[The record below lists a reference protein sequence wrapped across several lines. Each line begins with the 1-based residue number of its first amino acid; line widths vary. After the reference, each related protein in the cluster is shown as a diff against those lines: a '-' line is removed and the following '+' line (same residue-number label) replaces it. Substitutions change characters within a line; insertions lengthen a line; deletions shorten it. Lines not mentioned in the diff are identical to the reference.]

1 MYYLLPK
8 VTAPVRHISFI
19 LGIFLISAYPS
30 FLYAQNSKDSVF
42 DIVLD
47 YVVKTKPET
56 YKVIDSLFHDFNKDS
71 LKMKSLQYKAKLVK
85 NSAAEAYALNSLGII
100 YRDISNYDQALKIHQ
115 QAYDISE
122 LVGDIEQEVIS
133 LNMMG
138 VVYRRMDVI
147 KLALDYHKKALEIAN
162 KVENPSKTLTASIA
176 VSQNSMG
183 NIYLTLKQY
192 DLAIKEFNKSL
203 VIEKRFNNRMGL
215 AINYQNLGY
224 ADEAKGFLDL
234 ALKNYKRSL
243 DYNNQINSEVGRVIC
258 YNSIG
263 QVYIKQKKYTDARII
278 IEEGLKKALK
288 LNDQYYISYSYTNLG
303 WTQLELKDYKSAE
316 VNLKK
321 GLNVAE
327 NYSLKTAIIDAN
339 LKLSDLYN
347 RTGNYKSALS
357 SYQKAIE
364 LEKTVFTER
373 NMQYVS
379 DIIIQYE
386 NEAKNNEIKALASE
400 NEIVKSKL
408 ERNQKI
414 FWFTL
419 LGLLLLAGLVLAFN
433 RNQQL
438 KQEKQILTLEQDML
452 RNQMNPHFIF
462 NSLNSIKLYIINNEK
477 ENAVYYL
484 NKFSKLIRK
493 ILIASTEKE
502 MTLEDELDTMKLY
515 MNIENIRFS
524 NEIDFQVEVEKSINT
539 SSIRVPSLILQP
551 FLENALWHGLSSK
564 ENEKQILLNV
574 TKPDAD
580 YIRIIIKDNGIG
592 RKESE
597 RINSNKL
604 LKRRSVG
611 ISITRAR
618 LANFSKDFT
627 SDFKIYIEDLY
638 DENGNAEGTKV
649 IVNIPIHSNTKKSA

>member
-1 MYYLLPK
+1 MYKILPK
-8 VTAPVRHISFI
+8 VAVRQIFLI
-19 LGIFLISAYPS
+19 CGIFLISAYFS
-30 FLYAQNSKDSVF
+30 ISKAQTSKDSVF

-47 YVVKTKPET
+47 YVVKTKPKS

-71 LKMKSLQYKAKLVK
+71 LKMRDLQYKSKLVK
-85 NSAAEAYALNSLGII
+85 YNEAESYALNSLGII
-100 YRDISNYDQALKIHQ
+100 YRDISHYDKALEAHK
-115 QAYDISE
+115 QAYDIAD
-122 LVGDIEQEVIS
+122 LIGNLEQEIIS

-162 KVENPSKTLTASIA
+162 KVENPSKTITASIA

-203 VIEKRFNNRMGL
+203 VIEKAFNNRLGL

-224 ADEAKGFLDL
+224 ADEAKGNLDL

-278 IEEGLKKALK
+278 IEEGLKKAIK
-288 LNDQYYISYSYTNLG
+288 LNDQFYISSSYINLG
-303 WTQLELKDYKSAE
+303 WTQMEMSEYEAAE
-316 VNLKK
+316 TNLKK
-321 GLNVAE
+321 GLSVAE
-327 NYSLKTAIIDAN
+327 NYSLKAAIVEAN
-339 LKLSDLYN
+339 LKLSDLYS
-347 RTGNYKSALS
+347 RTGEYKNAMSNYKNAV
-357 SYQKAIE
+357 E
-364 LEKTVFTER
+364 LEKSIFNER

-379 DIIIQYE
+379 DIIVQYE
-386 NEAKNNEIKALASE
+386 NEARNNEIKELASE
-400 NEIVKSKL
+400 NELVKSKL

-419 LGLLLLAGLVLAFN
+419 LGLLVIAGLVIAFN

-524 NEIDFQVEVEKSINT
+524 NEIDFQIEVQKSINT
-539 SSIRVPSLILQP
+539 SNIRVPSLILQP

-564 ENEKQILLNV
+564 ENNKQILMNV
-574 TKPDAD
+574 TKPDDD
-580 YIRIIIKDNGIG
+580 YISIIITDNGIG
-592 RKESE
+592 RKASE

-604 LKRRSVG
+604 LKRKSVG
-611 ISITRAR
+611 ISITKAR
-618 LANFSKDFT
+618 LANFSKGFT
-627 SDFKIYIEDLY
+627 SDYKIYIEDLY
-638 DENGNAEGTKV
+638 DKNGNAEGTKV
-649 IVNIPIHSNTKKSA
+649 MVNIPIHSNIQKTG